1 MIIKKIFFSFFILN
15 INFFVLS
22 QNSTLSPY
30 SHFGFGK
37 DLSVKTFENRQMGGV
52 SVYADSTSFSFNNP
66 SSLGKLDFIQYNTEN
81 FYFMAR
87 TSLVKDERLIDRF
100 DVVFG
105 EYFKGVE
112 TLKLEDVLEH
122 LSVPK
127 EWLQKM
133 LDKHFTKD
141 EIEEIKS
148 LGGFD
153 ELMKTLEQRLKEQK
167 KRHQGGNKWIGTAG
181 KSPFGAYGYNPE
193 GIRIGQHERGQG
205 KAVKVWDKRVFRD
218 FDDTRELDTRGM
230 QVALKR
236 LRQWARTGIDEELD
250 IDNTISHTAKN
261 GYLDIKTRKERENA
275 IKILLFLDV
284 GGSMDDYIKQV
295 ENLFSAA
302 KNVFKNLNFFYF
314 HNCLYE
320 GVWKSNVRRWKEQ
333 FSTTEIFRTYGKEYK
348 CIFVGDASMSP
359 YEILVEGG
367 GNEHFNQETG
377 QVWLERAI
385 AQWPSNVWINPTK
398 KEHWNYSQSTH
409 IIKEIF
415 SNRMVPLSIK
425 GIEEATKILSK
436 TN

>member
-1 MIIKKIFFSFFILN
+1 MFL
-15 INFFVLS
+15 NFFFKLKDARIPV
-22 QNSTLSPY
+22 TLSE
-30 SHFGFGK
+30 FF
-37 DLSVKTFENRQMGGV
+37 TFLDTV
-52 SVYADSTSFSFNNP
+52 
-66 SSLGKLDFIQYNTEN
+66 KLDFIQYNTEN
-81 FYFMAR
+81 FYYMAR
-87 TSLVKDERLIDRF
+87 ASLVKDERLIDRF

-112 TLKLEDVLEH
+112 NIKLEDVFEH
-122 LSVPK
+122 ANVPK

-133 LDKHFTKD
+133 LDKHFTKE

-193 GIRIGQHERGQG
+193 GIRIGQHARGQG

-333 FSTTEIFRTYGKEYK
+333 YSTAEIFRTYGKEYK

-377 QVWLERAI
+377 QVWLQRAI
-385 AQWPSNVWINPTK
+385 TQWPSNVWINPTK
-398 KEHWNYSQSTH
+398 EEHWNYSQSTN

-436 TN
+436 IN

>member
-1 MIIKKIFFSFFILN
+1 MFL
-15 INFFVLS
+15 NFFFKLKDARIPV
-22 QNSTLSPY
+22 TLNE
-30 SHFGFGK
+30 FF
-37 DLSVKTFENRQMGGV
+37 TFLQ
-52 SVYADSTSFSFNNP
+52 SI
-66 SSLGKLDFIQYNTEN
+66 KLDFIQFNTEN
-81 FYFMAR
+81 FYYMAR
-87 TSLVKDERLIDRF
+87 ASLVKDERLIDRF

-105 EYFKGVE
+105 EYFKGIE

-122 LSVPK
+122 LKVPK

-133 LDKHFTKD
+133 LDKHFTKE

-193 GIRIGQHERGQG
+193 GIRIGQHARGKG

-230 QVALKR
+230 QVSLKR

-261 GYLDIKTRKERENA
+261 GYLDIKTRKEKENA

-333 FSTTEIFRTYGKEYK
+333 FSTAEIFRTYGKEYK

-398 KEHWNYSQSTH
+398 QEHWNYSQSTH

-436 TN
+436 IN

>member
-1 MIIKKIFFSFFILN
+1 MFL
-15 INFFVLS
+15 NFFFKLKDARIPV
-22 QNSTLSPY
+22 TLNE
-30 SHFGFGK
+30 FF
-37 DLSVKTFENRQMGGV
+37 TFL
-52 SVYADSTSFSFNNP
+52 DSI
-66 SSLGKLDFIQYNTEN
+66 KLDFIQFNTEN
-81 FYFMAR
+81 FYYMAR
-87 TSLVKDERLIDRF
+87 ASLVKDERLIDRF

-122 LSVPK
+122 LSVPR

-133 LDKHFTKD
+133 LDKHFTKE

-314 HNCLYE
+314 HNWLYE

-385 AQWPSNVWINPTK
+385 TQWPSNVWINPTK
-398 KEHWNYSQSTH
+398 QEHWNYSQSTH

>member
-1 MIIKKIFFSFFILN
+1 MFLEFFFKLKNSRIPVSLNEFFAFLEA
-15 INFFVLS
+15 L
-22 QNSTLSPY
+22 
-30 SHFGFGK
+30 
-37 DLSVKTFENRQMGGV
+37 
-52 SVYADSTSFSFNNP
+52 
-66 SSLGKLDFIQYNTEN
+66 KLDFIQYDMNK
-81 FYFMAR
+81 FYYLAR

-100 DVVFG
+100 DLVFG
-105 EYFKGVE
+105 EYFKGIDSIE
-112 TLKLEDVLEH
+112 LDDILKSFD
-122 LSVPK
+122 VPK

-133 LDKHFTKD
+133 LDKNFTKEEMD
-141 EIEEIKS
+141 EIKS

-153 ELMKTLEQRLKEQK
+153 QLMKTLEQRLKEQE
-167 KRHQGGNKWIGTAG
+167 KRHQGGNKWVGTAG

-218 FDDTRELDTRGM
+218 FDDTRELDTRGL

-236 LRQWARTGIDEELD
+236 LRQWARTGIEEELD
-250 IDNTISHTAKN
+250 IEETIGHTAKN
-261 GYLDIKTRKERENA
+261 GYLDIKTRQERQNS
-275 IKILLFLDV
+275 IKILLFFDV
-284 GGSMDDYIKQV
+284 GGSMDDYVGQV

-320 GVWKSNVRRWKEQ
+320 SVWKNNSRRWKEQ
-333 FSTTEIFRTYGKEYK
+333 FSTSEIFRTYGKEYK

-359 YEILVEGG
+359 YELIVPGG
-367 GNEHFNQETG
+367 ANEHFNHESG

-385 AQWPSNVWINPTK
+385 TQWPSNVWINPTLEK
-398 KEHWNYSQSTH
+398 YWNHSQSTS

-425 GIEEATKILSK
+425 GIEEGTKILSK
-436 TN
+436 K

>member
-1 MIIKKIFFSFFILN
+1 MFLDFFFKLKDARIP
-15 INFFVLS
+15 V
-22 QNSTLSPY
+22 TLSE
-30 SHFGFGK
+30 FF
-37 DLSVKTFENRQMGGV
+37 TFLDTV
-52 SVYADSTSFSFNNP
+52 
-66 SSLGKLDFIQYNTEN
+66 KLDFIQYNTEN
-81 FYFMAR
+81 FYYMAR
-87 TSLVKDERLIDRF
+87 ASLVKDERLIDRF

-112 TLKLEDVLEH
+112 NIKLEDVLEH
-122 LSVPK
+122 ANVPK

-133 LDKHFTKD
+133 LDKHFTKE

-193 GIRIGQHERGQG
+193 GIRIGQHARGQG

-250 IDNTISHTAKN
+250 IDDTISHTAKN

-333 FSTTEIFRTYGKEYK
+333 YSTAEIFRTYSKEYK

-377 QVWLERAI
+377 QVWLQRAI
-385 AQWPSNVWINPTK
+385 TQWPSNVWINPTK
-398 KEHWNYSQSTH
+398 EEHWNYSQSTN

-436 TN
+436 IY